1 MHKILNKYTIVSKSI
16 KFLRCIQSLFLRVL
30 FLVHITKVRSIQILE
45 QFVHENGRELA
56 MNLNKI
62 KIAIDVPAIGATCP
76 ATSGMK
82 VTWRGY

>member
-1 MHKILNKYTIVSKSI
+1 MVKVI
-16 KFLRCIQSLFLRVL
+16 KFLRGIIITFLSMSLFL
-30 FLVHITKVRSIQILE
+30 ITKVRSIQILE

>member
-1 MHKILNKYTIVSKSI
+1 MVSKSI
-16 KFLRCIQSLFLRVL
+16 KFLRCIQSLFLESS
-30 FLVHITKVRSIQILE
+30 FSCITKVRSIQILE

>member
-1 MHKILNKYTIVSKSI
+1 MVSKSI

-56 MNLNKI
+56 MNLNK
-62 KIAIDVPAIGATCP
+62 
-76 ATSGMK
+76 
-82 VTWRGY
+82 

>member
-1 MHKILNKYTIVSKSI
+1 MVKVI
-16 KFLRCIQSLFLRVL
+16 KFLRGIIITFLSMSLFL
-30 FLVHITKVRSIQILE
+30 ITKVRSIQILE

-62 KIAIDVPAIGATCP
+62 KIANDVPAIGATCP